1 MGSGKAR
8 FKQLRQL
15 VTTTSGILLLVGC
28 ANTATRLPSSRP
40 APPQPLDHL
49 TVATLPPERDVM
61 AQLLEGDFALSRTDL
76 PAASAAYGRAAQ
88 LSNNPAVAERAAQ
101 LALATHD
108 QAASDRA
115 MTRWQQLGAKPAQL
129 AAMRAELAL
138 DRGQGDEARK
148 QLQLLVDTH
157 DPDAWR
163 DFGRVLVNARDSA
176 QAARMLEAVAT
187 PDRLPNDS
195 EAWLAMSEL
204 GDRLGRHDYAQKT
217 ADAALAKFHDA
228 RSYAWAGQMR
238 FKAGDKAGAKA
249 YFGKA
254 LAKSPK
260 DVHLRLAYATL
271 LGQSGEEAAAT
282 KLLKDG
288 PQSPETFAIRT
299 ALAAKRND
307 RAELALIYAQ
317 IKRAPDETQ
326 ANTAYLAGQLA
337 ELLGKPDEALDWYD
351 QVADGDTHAFD
362 ADARSAVVLL
372 QQGRSEEAH
381 AAAQQ
386 MQMDYADQPEQL
398 RRAIVVDAELY
409 MRERRFADAA
419 DAYGRALRVT
429 PDDPE
434 LVYSRGLAYAEAGKV
449 DAAVADLRHV
459 LDLKPGDVDASNAL
473 GYTLADANR
482 DLPEAEQLVKAA
494 RDAHPDDP
502 AIADSWGWV
511 QYRLGH
517 LDIAVQTLRSS
528 WAARKDGDVGAHL
541 GEVLWKLGNKDE
553 ARRVFDQVRKL
564 DPKNTA
570 LIDAEKRL
578 RP

>member
-1 MGSGKAR
+1 VGSGKAR

-238 FKAGDKAGAKA
+238 
-249 YFGKA
+249 
-254 LAKSPK
+254 S
-260 DVHLRLAYATL
+260 
-271 LGQSGEEAAAT
+271 
-282 KLLKDG
+282 
-288 PQSPETFAIRT
+288 
-299 ALAAKRND
+299 
-307 RAELALIYAQ
+307 
-317 IKRAPDETQ
+317 
-326 ANTAYLAGQLA
+326 
-337 ELLGKPDEALDWYD
+337 
-351 QVADGDTHAFD
+351 
-362 ADARSAVVLL
+362 
-372 QQGRSEEAH
+372 
-381 AAAQQ
+381 
-386 MQMDYADQPEQL
+386 
-398 RRAIVVDAELY
+398 RRATRPAPRPI
-409 MRERRFADAA
+409 
-419 DAYGRALRVT
+419 
-429 PDDPE
+429 
-434 LVYSRGLAYAEAGKV
+434 S
-449 DAAVADLRHV
+449 
-459 LDLKPGDVDASNAL
+459 
-473 GYTLADANR
+473 
-482 DLPEAEQLVKAA
+482 A
-494 RDAHPDDP
+494 RPWP
-502 AIADSWGWV
+502 
-511 QYRLGH
+511 R
-517 LDIAVQTLRSS
+517 
-528 WAARKDGDVGAHL
+528 
-541 GEVLWKLGNKDE
+541 
-553 ARRVFDQVRKL
+553 ARRTSTCAWPMPRCSGSPARRLPPPNCSRMGRKAPRPSPFAQPL
-564 DPKNTA
+564 PPSAMTA
-570 LIDAEKRL
+570 
-578 RP
+578 PSWP

>member
-1 MGSGKAR
+1 
-8 FKQLRQL
+8 
-15 VTTTSGILLLVGC
+15 
-28 ANTATRLPSSRP
+28 
-40 APPQPLDHL
+40 
-49 TVATLPPERDVM
+49 
-61 AQLLEGDFALSRTDL
+61 
-76 PAASAAYGRAAQ
+76 
-88 LSNNPAVAERAAQ
+88 
-101 LALATHD
+101 
-108 QAASDRA
+108 
-115 MTRWQQLGAKPAQL
+115 
-129 AAMRAELAL
+129 
-138 DRGQGDEARK
+138 
-148 QLQLLVDTH
+148 
-157 DPDAWR
+157 
-163 DFGRVLVNARDSA
+163 
-176 QAARMLEAVAT
+176 
-187 PDRLPNDS
+187 
-195 EAWLAMSEL
+195 
-204 GDRLGRHDYAQKT
+204 
-217 ADAALAKFHDA
+217 
-228 RSYAWAGQMR
+228 
-238 FKAGDKAGAKA
+238 
-249 YFGKA
+249 
-254 LAKSPK
+254 
-260 DVHLRLAYATL
+260 
-271 LGQSGEEAAAT
+271 
-282 KLLKDG
+282 
-288 PQSPETFAIRT
+288 
-299 ALAAKRND
+299 
-307 RAELALIYAQ
+307 
-317 IKRAPDETQ
+317 
-326 ANTAYLAGQLA
+326 
-337 ELLGKPDEALDWYD
+337 
-351 QVADGDTHAFD
+351 VADGDTHAFD

-482 DLPEAEQLVKAA
+482 DLPEAEQLVKTA